1 MEEQTSHFLE
11 KKFIKK
17 NNSVKLD
24 SGLPKL
30 SNTNPFK
37 MLKEVDKGFEINT
50 KDKLEKSVHISKR
63 GIKNSMEG
71 RISQLF
77 PK

>member
-1 MEEQTSHFLE
+1 
-11 KKFIKK
+11 
-17 NNSVKLD
+17 
-24 SGLPKL
+24 
-30 SNTNPFK
+30 
-37 MLKEVDKGFEINT
+37 MLKEGDKGIEINT